1 VLEFWQ
7 DVDEEVEFQLD
18 VLDDLRSEAMEIHKA
33 GNDWLAYTPAMHLI
47 REGGTNLKLLDLLD
61 ERRLTP
67 GEVSRSRA
75 LRWPGVR
82 CVSRSL
88 SPSPQPLIFARVR

>member
-1 VLEFWQ
+1 MRSEDDVLEFWQ

-67 GEVSRSRA
+67 GEVSRNRA
-75 LRWPGVR
+75 LR
-82 CVSRSL
+82 
-88 SPSPQPLIFARVR
+88 